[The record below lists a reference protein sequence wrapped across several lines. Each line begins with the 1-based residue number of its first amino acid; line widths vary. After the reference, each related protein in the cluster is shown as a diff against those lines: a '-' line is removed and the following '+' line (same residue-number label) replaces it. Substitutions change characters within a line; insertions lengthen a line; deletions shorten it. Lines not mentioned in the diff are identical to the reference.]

1 MMINEQEKVDDVSVR
16 EAEKIYFAS
25 QWQLLWL
32 KFRKHK
38 LAIASCILLGIFY
51 LLAVFMD
58 GIGGSSAHRLV
69 DDQDLGRRKK

>member
-1 MMINEQEKVDDVSVR
+1 MVINAQEKVDDVSVR

-38 LAIASCILLGIFY
+38 LL
-51 LLAVFMD
+51 
-58 GIGGSSAHRLV
+58 
-69 DDQDLGRRKK
+69 